1 MIGLL
6 YNHPSIVIWVPFNE
20 GWGQFDSLRITEKIR
35 QLDQTRLIDHA
46 SGWFDQGGGN
56 FHSRHIYF
64 TKIKFTGRAQKK
76 RIVALS
82 EYGGYALKVANHMY
96 DPDKAFG
103 YRLYDNQNSLEEGL
117 YSLWKH
123 QLQKAIAKG
132 LNVIVY
138 TQLSDVE
145 NEVNGL
151 ITYDR
156 KIVKVNIDIIRKLN
170 ADLQDKFK
178 NSNS

>member
-1 MIGLL
+1 M
-6 YNHPSIVIWVPFNE
+6 
-20 GWGQFDSLRITEKIR
+20 
-35 QLDQTRLIDHA
+35 
-46 SGWFDQGGGN
+46 
-56 FHSRHIYF
+56 
-64 TKIKFTGRAQKK
+64 
-76 RIVALS
+76 
-82 EYGGYALKVANHMY
+82 KVANHMY